1 MDTPCFA
8 GWQLVIV
15 EQDDSQVSSSLLLSL
30 MSVLCSGHFPFLGLQ
45 EVGLANLF
53 RLRFHNIFHVAQC
66 ICSFDL
72 HLFVPLTD
80 KIIRTF
86 LVCVLHFASSLF
98 SCSMFMTV
106 CPKHVNSNKCAF
118 LNCYITVFNWSV

>member
-1 MDTPCFA
+1 M
-8 GWQLVIV
+8 IV
-15 EQDDSQVSSSLLLSL
+15 EQDDSQVSISFLLSL
-30 MSVLCSGHFPFLGLQ
+30 FSVLCSGCFPFGGLQ

-53 RLRFHNIFHVAQC
+53 RLHFHNIFHAAQC
-66 ICSFDL
+66 IICSFDL
-72 HLFVPLTD
+72 HLVPLAD

-98 SCSMFMTV
+98 NCLMFMTV

-118 LNCYITVFNWSV
+118 LNRCNTVFNWSV